1 MKLAAWPAAIARVA
15 NGRENVNER
24 SNEIQI
30 SDKQPFNKLTD
41 MCTLGGYSH
50 YIFVFKMF
58 HNTFLSTLPV
68 ASTPFNFALIEHR
81 CLVLQVVKVIE
92 NTKPLESS
100 NGEY

>member
-1 MKLAAWPAAIARVA
+1 
-15 NGRENVNER
+15 
-24 SNEIQI
+24 
-30 SDKQPFNKLTD
+30 
-41 MCTLGGYSH
+41 
-50 YIFVFKMF
+50 MF